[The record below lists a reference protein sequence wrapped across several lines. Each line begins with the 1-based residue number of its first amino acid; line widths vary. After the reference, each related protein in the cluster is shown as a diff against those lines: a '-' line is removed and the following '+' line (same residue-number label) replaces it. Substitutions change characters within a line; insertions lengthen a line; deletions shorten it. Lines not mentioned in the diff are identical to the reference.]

1 MNFSTS
7 KIIFFL
13 LILCSVSF
21 AGGIE
26 EDSGPEEVS
35 EEQVSQMTNTESAS
49 TSLTTR
55 EDIAEFQELSED
67 AGGNCIVTWAENK
80 YVNDPNF
87 TGSLYYAT
95 WC

>member
-13 LILCSVSF
+13 TILCSVSF

-35 EEQVSQMTNTESAS
+35 EEQVSQVSNTESTAR
-49 TSLTTR
+49 SLTTR
-55 EDIAEFQELSED
+55 DDIAEFQELSEL
-67 AGGNCIVTWAENK
+67 
-80 YVNDPNF
+80 
-87 TGSLYYAT
+87 SLIHI
-95 WC
+95 

>member
-13 LILCSVSF
+13 TIFCSVSF

-35 EEQVSQMTNTESAS
+35 QEQESQMTNTESTS
-49 TSLTTR
+49 TNLTTT
-55 EDIAEFQELSED
+55 EDIA
-67 AGGNCIVTWAENK
+67 A
-80 YVNDPNF
+80 
-87 TGSLYYAT
+87 
-95 WC
+95 

>member
-13 LILCSVSF
+13 TILCSVSF

-26 EDSGPEEVS
+26 EDSGPEVS
-35 EEQVSQMTNTESAS
+35 EEQVSEMTNTESTS
-49 TSLTTR
+49 TSLTTK
-55 EDIAEFQELSED
+55 EDIVE
-67 AGGNCIVTWAENK
+67 GNCFVTYGDNK
-80 YVNDPNF
+80 YVNDPNY
-87 TGSLYYAT
+87 TNNLNYAT